1 MTSRFT
7 TRWLN
12 TFMNAHKHS
21 SFQDKMMTLRNE
33 PNPYYLLEWLVIEQ
47 LEDDSD
53 MLFWDRFTN
62 ERTPSKELGTLL
74 AWEPCIRNWLLLELC
89 LGIQLDEEQRTY
101 LVLSFADLQEHY
113 GLQRWQQGIITLK
126 QRIEL
131 TLVQDDIFRGECS
144 HEIQMLDQQ
153 YQHEWKQIQQDYS
166 ENEED
171 GIDLATEKRKLVM
184 KYERRKQEMPKKII
198 KKHFPENHLLYYLV
212 ISNSPYA
219 QQRLK
224 HLMNILDSF
233 ELSLPIQWRQ
243 LAMQNNMTR
252 LTAEWSQHDL
262 CKPEWSSWFHA
273 WMSRSDLTR
282 SAIDVEERQRQGL
295 RWMSEM
301 ITYSPSDDQ
310 LQWWFE
316 QAFRAKGWEE
326 RLVEAEFNRELLH
339 QFVWFARSNP
349 ERCRRIREEV
359 LLKHWPLFISR
370 LVADEE
376 HKFEEVSWVLML
388 ESENIQHRL
397 LRYESMIWT
406 TEQVI
411 RKLCQIFSEAIRRG
425 LNEALLVSLFAY
437 LAKHDKEA
445 FYTFVHGMKSLNE
458 ILLLMD
464 LPSAMLIQLFRG
476 DGIRQEAARK
486 QLLNHFYTYIESGL
500 TESVED
506 YHKERL
512 KKLSAI
518 LSYDKRAAVN
528 GWLHRHEHHWRQWL
542 QRGEGEY
549 SFTRLLQFRWIGT
562 TGEPLEQHKT
572 VHEWLQR
579 HSDWVQFETDFSQS
593 REGNYQYR
601 IVKPGAIDAETGEL
615 LCRMTVRAEWTNIEA
630 AKQWL
635 DDLRSL

>member
-1 MTSRFT
+1 
-7 TRWLN
+7 
-12 TFMNAHKHS
+12 MNAHKHS
-21 SFQDKMMTLRNE
+21 SFQDKMMILRNE

-47 LEDDSD
+47 LEEESD
-53 MLFWDRFTN
+53 KLFWERFTN
-62 ERTPSKELGTLL
+62 ERTPSMELGTLL
-74 AWEPCIRNWLLLELC
+74 AWESCLRDWLLFELC
-89 LGIQLDEEQRTY
+89 LGIQMDEEQRTL

-113 GLQRWQQGIITLK
+113 GINHWQQGIISLK

-131 TLVQDDIFRGECS
+131 TIAQDDLFRGNYS
-144 HEIQMLDQQ
+144 HEIQLLDQQ
-153 YQHEWKQIQQDYS
+153 YQHELQQIQEDYS
-166 ENEED
+166 KNEEEE
-171 GIDLATEKRKLVM
+171 IDLVAEKRKLAI

-198 KKHFPENHLLYYLV
+198 KKHFPENKLLYYLV
-212 ISNSPYA
+212 TSNSLYA

-224 HLMNILDSF
+224 QLMNILDSF
-233 ELSLPIQWRQ
+233 ELHCPLQWRQ
-243 LAMQNNMTR
+243 LAIQNDMTR
-252 LTAEWSQHDL
+252 LTAEWSQHHL
-262 CKPEWSSWFHA
+262 CKSEWSSWFHA

-282 SAIDVEERQRQGL
+282 SAIDGEERQRQGL
-295 RWMSEM
+295 RWIREV
-301 ITYSPSDDQ
+301 IAYSPSDGR

-326 RLVEAEFNRELLH
+326 RLAEAEFNCELLH
-339 QFVWFARSNP
+339 HFVWFASSNP

-359 LLKHWPLFISR
+359 LLKHWPLFVSR
-370 LVADEE
+370 LGADEE

-397 LRYESMIWT
+397 LRYESMMWT

-411 RKLCQIFSEAIRRG
+411 RKLCQIFTEAIRRG
-425 LNEALLVSLFAY
+425 LDEALLISLLSY

-445 FYTFVHGMKSLNE
+445 FYTFVHGMKSTNE

-464 LPSAMLIQLFRG
+464 LPSAVLVQLFRG

-486 QLLNHFYTYIESGL
+486 HLLQHFYTTIEMDWPK
-500 TESVED
+500 SVKDD
-506 YHKERL
+506 YKERL

-542 QRGEGEY
+542 QRGEGDY
-549 SFTRLLQFRWIGT
+549 SLTRLLQFRWIGT

-572 VHEWLQR
+572 VQEWLQR
-579 HSDWVQFETDFSQS
+579 HSDWVQFETDFSHS
-593 REGNYQYR
+593 REGHYQYR
-601 IVKPGAIDAETGEL
+601 IIKPGAIDAETGEL

-635 DDLRSL
+635 DDLKSL